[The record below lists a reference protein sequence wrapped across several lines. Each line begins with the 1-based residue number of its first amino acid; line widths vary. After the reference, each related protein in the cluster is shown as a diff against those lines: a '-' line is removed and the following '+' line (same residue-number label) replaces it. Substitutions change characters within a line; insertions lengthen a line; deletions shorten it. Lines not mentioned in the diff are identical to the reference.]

1 LTSKAKTSNRTSGLV
16 DAAEDPRDVYRV
28 WLPKGKTVRARLTAD
43 AGVALKLVRSTAPSV
58 ARSVSRPDLLAT
70 SAPTSTGTTLAYR
83 NPTGTRFALL
93 VVTPATA
100 NTTTYTLSVRPRSLR

>member
-83 NPTGTRFALL
+83 NPTGARFALL